1 VAAPRGSGSTR
12 LSVDDWI
19 EAGYSI
25 LAEQGVRQLKLD
37 NLCTRLG
44 ATKGSFYWHFTDIAS
59 YRTALVH
66 AWGELRESERERLE
80 QLGDV
85 EPRERLAQMMQ
96 SLVSP
101 RYWALERAM
110 REWARTDPAAAQ
122 AVRSA
127 DRRMVHAVRQAFL
140 DDGFD
145 PAEAS
150 ERANT
155 MYAAGIGALHLSGPT
170 PARWTEDRRD
180 WFLDFM
186 LRH

>member
-1 VAAPRGSGSTR
+1 VAAPRGSGGSR

-19 EAGYSI
+19 EAGYTI

-44 ATKGSFYWHFTDIAS
+44 ATKGSFYWHFTDIGS
-59 YRTALVH
+59 YRTALVQ
-66 AWGELRESERERLE
+66 AWGELREADRHQLE
-80 QLGDV
+80 HLDDV
-85 EPRERLAQMMQ
+85 EPRERLSQMMR

-127 DRRMVHAVRQAFL
+127 DRRMVAAVRDAFL
-140 DDGFD
+140 DYGFD
-145 PAEAS
+145 DAEAV

-155 MYAAGIGALHLSGPT
+155 MFAAGIGALHLSKRT
-170 PARWTEDRRD
+170 PAGWTHRRE

-186 LRH
+186 LRP